1 MAGVRASLLQAEA
14 AGGSGGGGGGGGEK
28 MGWAEETE
36 EAEAFESF
44 SEQVYPCIL

>member
-14 AGGSGGGGGGGGEK
+14 AGGSGGGGGGEK